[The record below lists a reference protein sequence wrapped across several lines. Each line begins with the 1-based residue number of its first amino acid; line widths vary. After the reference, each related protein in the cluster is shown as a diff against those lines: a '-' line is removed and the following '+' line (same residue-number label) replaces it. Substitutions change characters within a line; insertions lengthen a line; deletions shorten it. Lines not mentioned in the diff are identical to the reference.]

1 MRSDVFYDLTNGI
14 DVGQI
19 NGPSFGGFTGG
30 ADFINHRGNARGIYI
45 QGSHSG
51 TLVCEQF
58 GGGGTHATASTC
70 DHCHQ
75 SINRP
80 AQLG

>member
-1 MRSDVFYDLTNGI
+1 MNGI
-14 DVGQI
+14 AIGQI

-45 QGSHSG
+45 QSSHFG

-58 GGGGTHATASTC
+58 GRGRAHATTGPC
-70 DHCHQ
+70 DDCYQ
-75 SINRP
+75 P
-80 AQLG
+80 FDGPTQLR